1 MTKVQEGRA
10 CGTQQEGNVGRYRW
24 AVDIS
29 HWNPT
34 QQELDF
40 LCSEIL
46 REDEKMQCM
55 RFKFLEDRKRAVVS
69 KLLQRHAGSSIA
81 GFVRSMVGGLEGIGY
96 IEDINMISS
105 GCSALDLRRVELG
118 KTKGRKPFLASHE
131 LHPGSKGWEA
141 VPNFNFSVSHEVG
154 VYDKLGPIK

>member
-1 MTKVQEGRA
+1 MTKVQEGEA
-10 CGTQQEGNVGRYRW
+10 PGTQHSGTVGRYRW

-29 HWNPT
+29 HWNPEEE
-34 QQELDF
+34 ELEF

-46 REDEKMQCM
+46 REDERKQCM

-69 KLLQRHAGSSIA
+69 KLLQRHASSSIA
-81 GFVRSMVGGLEGIGY
+81 GFVGSMVEGNGVY
-96 IEDINMISS
+96 TYVEDMNTVYN
-105 GCSALDLRRVELG
+105 CASALDLRQVELG

-131 LHPGSKGWEA
+131 LHPGSKGWDL

-154 VYDKLGPIK
+154 CKK

>member
-1 MTKVQEGRA
+1 MTKVQEGEA
-10 CGTQQEGNVGRYRW
+10 CGTQQMGTVGRYRW

-29 HWNPT
+29 HWNPGEE
-34 QQELDF
+34 ELEF

-46 REDEKMQCM
+46 LEDEKKQCM

-69 KLLQRHAGSSIA
+69 KLLQRHAGNSIA
-81 GFVRSMVGGLEGIGY
+81 WFVGSGVDGNGCDSYVE
-96 IEDINMISS
+96 ENNVISN
-105 GCSALDLRRVELG
+105 CTSARNLRQVELG

-131 LHPGSKGWEA
+131 LHPGSKGWDL

-154 VYDKLGPIK
+154 CMRLK